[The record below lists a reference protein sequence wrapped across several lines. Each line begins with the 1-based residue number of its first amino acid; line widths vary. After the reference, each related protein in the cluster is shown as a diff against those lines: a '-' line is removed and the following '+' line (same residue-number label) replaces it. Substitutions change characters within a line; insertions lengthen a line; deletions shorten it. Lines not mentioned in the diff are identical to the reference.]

1 MDYEEDI
8 QILIYKWKL
17 LILERELDDYNF
29 TRRCFRGTLGE
40 GRMGSLCSIISY
52 ICLRRT
58 LISEYKAHSKNVKS
72 VPQM

>member
-17 LILERELDDYNF
+17 LILERELYDYNF

-40 GRMGSLCSIISY
+40 GRMGSL
-52 ICLRRT
+52 
-58 LISEYKAHSKNVKS
+58 
-72 VPQM
+72 